1 MKRIVLVLA
10 TCVILATPVRADELL
25 WAKALY
31 VGLAL
36 ADWSQTRYFQ
46 ARQGERK
53 DQFGPETNV
62 LLPGDSPQ
70 AINLAIGAAIVGTL
84 LLVEWLPAPWN
95 ERLLFVAIGIEF
107 DVVRHNSAIGIR
119 AMW

>member
-1 MKRIVLVLA
+1 MRLIVLALGAWLVVA
-10 TCVILATPVRADELL
+10 APARASEMA

-84 LLVEWLPAPWN
+84 LLVEWLPSPWS
-95 ERLLFVAIGIEF
+95 EQLLFIAIDIEI
-107 DVVRHNSAIGIR
+107 DAVQIG
-119 AMW
+119 